1 MTADILDGVTA
12 NSSRAVLYGKLR
24 EAARQLFERADKQ
37 VAELQEIEERVRA
50 KYANRNEALVQIIAT
65 STESEWGD
73 AVDFLENFKDMLPVA
88 LYRVHDGAKT
98 ALGRQDDEVGD
109 ANKADQGGDTP

>member
-1 MTADILDGVTA
+1 MSTGLLDDVTADTPR
-12 NSSRAVLYGKLR
+12 NVLLAKLR
-24 EAARQLFERADKQ
+24 EAAAQLFERSDKK

-65 STESEWGD
+65 STEAEWSD

-98 ALGRQDDEVGD
+98 ALGRQD
-109 ANKADQGGDTP
+109 ADDGPVEAGDTP